1 MEPGCGSIPGK
12 DRPPGR
18 ARSGPI
24 RDERGAVTE
33 IVAAGMVV
41 FLAIAALALDYGRF
55 WVYSTQLQGAA
66 DAAAL
71 AGASK
76 VYVTQGV
83 DGNGTVYSS
92 ATSLN
97 EYEAHQEALNA
108 LDQNLT
114 RILQGQDLTVL
125 DKQVLVPGLTVT
137 VRVTV
142 RGRWHLLPFTSIG
155 PATISRMATAEYIP

>member
-1 MEPGCGSIPGK
+1 MEVVTTNKGPSSPG
-12 DRPPGR
+12 GR
-18 ARSGPI
+18 LI
-24 RDERGAVTE
+24 RDEHGAVTE
-33 IVAAGMVV
+33 IVAAAMVV
-41 FLAIAALALDYGRF
+41 FLAVAALALDYGRF

-76 VYVTQGV
+76 VYVTQEV

-92 ATSLN
+92 VTSLN
-97 EYEAHQEALNA
+97 EYEAHQEALTV

-125 DKQVLVPGLTVT
+125 DKQVLVSGLTVT

-142 RGRWHLLPFTSIG
+142 QGRWHLLPFTSIG
-155 PATISRMATAEYIP
+155 PATISRLATAEYVP